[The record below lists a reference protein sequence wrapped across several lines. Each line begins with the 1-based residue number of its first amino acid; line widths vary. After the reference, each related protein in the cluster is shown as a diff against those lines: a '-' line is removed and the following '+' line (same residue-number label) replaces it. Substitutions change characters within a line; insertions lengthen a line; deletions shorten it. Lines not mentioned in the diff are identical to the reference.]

1 LDPHPSSVKDLLR
14 GCRSGHPEMTASAA
28 IAETDE
34 NLIVF
39 VFAIDFDRRS
49 FIINL

>member
-1 LDPHPSSVKDLLR
+1 
-14 GCRSGHPEMTASAA
+14 MAASAA

-34 NLIVF
+34 NFIVF

-49 FIINL
+49 FIRL